1 MPKKVSKAS
10 SRKKTV
16 ISNNFLSRIKW
27 DDSYVSLSVGLIV
40 VVIIAVLGVVFFK
53 GNRAMQ
59 DTSSTQLKPS
69 VDSIQSQ
76 DQVGNKNTGKIGS
89 TYTVKAG
96 DTLWS
101 ISEKVYK
108 SGYNWV
114 DIAKA
119 NNLTNPGNIFAGN
132 KLAIPNVKAKEI
144 TVAQTPTKVM
154 TIAGNTYTI
163 QKGDTLWNIS
173 VRAYGDGYSWVK
185 IAKANNLSNPDLIF
199 SGNVLKIPR

>member
-1 MPKKVSKAS
+1 MPRKTSAE
-10 SRKKTV
+10 KKTLV
-16 ISNNFLSRIKW
+16 NNNLLSRIKW

-40 VVIIAVLGVVFFK
+40 VVIIALLGVVFFK
-53 GNRAMQ
+53 GNRGVQ
-59 DTSSTQLKPS
+59 DTSSTQFKPS
-69 VDSIQSQ
+69 IELEQSKDNEEAQ
-76 DQVGNKNTGKIGS
+76 EVNAETVGS

-119 NNLTNPGNIFAGN
+119 NNLTDPGNIFAGN
-132 KLAIPNVKAKEI
+132 KLKIPNVKAKEI
-144 TVAQTPTKVM
+144 TVSETTTKVM
-154 TIAGNTYTI
+154 TISGNTYAV
-163 QKGDTLWNIS
+163 QKGDDLWNIS

-185 IAKANNLSNPDLIF
+185 IAKANNLTNPDLIF

>member
-1 MPKKVSKAS
+1 MPKKVTKTS
-10 SRKKTV
+10 SRKKAV

-40 VVIIAVLGVVFFK
+40 VVVIAVLGVVFFK
-53 GNRAMQ
+53 GNRAAQ
-59 DTSSTQLKPS
+59 DTSSTQFKPS
-69 VDSIQSQ
+69 IEFNQSQ
-76 DQVGNKNTGKIGS
+76 ENETVQTVKAGS

-96 DTLWS
+96 DSLWS
-101 ISEKVYK
+101 ISEKAYK

-132 KLAIPNVKAKEI
+132 KLTIPNVKPREI
-144 TVAQTPTKVM
+144 TVTQAPTKIA

-163 QKGDTLWNIS
+163 QKGDDLWNIS
-173 VRAYGDGYSWVK
+173 VRAYGDGYSWIK
-185 IAKANNLSNPDLIF
+185 IAKANNLTNPDLIF

>member
-16 ISNNFLSRIKW
+16 VSNNLLSRIKW

-40 VVIIAVLGVVFFK
+40 VVVIAVLGVVFFR
-53 GNRAMQ
+53 GNRVSQ
-59 DTSSTQLKPS
+59 DTSSTQFKPS
-69 VDSIQSQ
+69 IEFNQSQ
-76 DQVGNKNTGKIGS
+76 ENETVQTVKAGG

-101 ISEKVYK
+101 ISEKAYK

-132 KLAIPNVKAKEI
+132 KLAIPNVKPKDV
-144 TVAQTPTKVM
+144 TVVQAPVKVI
-154 TIAGNTYTI
+154 TIAGNSYTV
-163 QKGDTLWNIS
+163 QKGDDLWNIS

-185 IAKANNLSNPDLIF
+185 IAKANNLSEPDLIF